1 MSRLYSSKFGAYLSL
16 VATLL
21 TVAQPNVTLA
31 GGSAFTRDA
40 CRAPQPR
47 TNVADVELRRG
58 GTFVGQIVSES
69 GAGVANAQVTLTGGQ
84 RPRQAKTN
92 TEGWF
97 QFTDLRGGVYQF
109 NSDGQIQRLRL
120 WAAGTAP
127 PTAKRGILVTPQNDV
142 FRGQRVLS
150 PNTNQFF
157 RVAKQRLADPL
168 VVTGVALTAVAI
180 PVAIHNSDDDPPA
193 SP

>member
-1 MSRLYSSKFGAYLSL
+1 M
-16 VATLL
+16 VATLV
-21 TVAQPNVTLA
+21 TVAQPTVTHAEGPAL
-31 GGSAFTRDA
+31 TRDA
-40 CRAPQPR
+40 RVAPQMR
-47 TNVADVELRRG
+47 ANFADVELRRG
-58 GTFVGQIVSES
+58 GTLVGQIVSES
-69 GAGVANAQVTLTGGQ
+69 GAGVANAQVTLTDGQ

-92 TEGWF
+92 KAGWF
-97 QFTDLRGGVYQF
+97 QFTDLRGGVYEFQAE
-109 NSDGQIQRLRL
+109 GQSQRLRL
-120 WAAGTAP
+120 WSHATAP
-127 PTAKRGILVTPQNDV
+127 PSAQRGILVTPPKDV